1 MFLRTKA
8 DRQNKPQNLGSL
20 PIDMLISGLQMLSIF
35 TFWGELYIQIRY
47 RRKLRAVQSIYC
59 EKLAIAYGT
68 CDFDDVNY
76 FTRRSSLL
84 KYIQE
89 KQFKEM

>member
-20 PIDMLISGLQMLSIF
+20 PIDMPISGLQMLSIF
-35 TFWGELYIQIRY
+35 TFWWELYIQIRY
-47 RRKLRAVQSIYC
+47 RRKLRAVQSIYS
-59 EKLAIAYGT
+59 EKLAIAYCT
-68 CDFDDVNY
+68 CDFDAVNY